1 MQVWILLVKI
11 RQKIIFLNLIFK
23 KENEKSFLEKNHEKL
38 GILLGT
44 KILLP
49 VRLYLKLGV
58 KMVRLNLWARCVP

>member
-1 MQVWILLVKI
+1 MDSVSKNKAKI
-11 RQKIIFLNLIFK
+11 TFFKFNLQKRKLKIIFG
-23 KENEKSFLEKNHEKL
+23 KNHEKL

-44 KILLP
+44 KKLLP